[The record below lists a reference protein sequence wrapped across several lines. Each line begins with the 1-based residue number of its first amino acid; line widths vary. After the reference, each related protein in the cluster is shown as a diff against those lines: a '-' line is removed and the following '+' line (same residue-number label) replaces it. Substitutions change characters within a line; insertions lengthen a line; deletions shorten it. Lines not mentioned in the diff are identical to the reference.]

1 MTVYILL
8 FTGILKRKGIFERE
22 IHEKRETETQRQ
34 SKRERGT
41 YIVEQIVS
49 RGTYLQNFQ

>member
-1 MTVYILL
+1 MPL
-8 FTGILKRKGIFERE
+8 FTGILKIKGIFERE

>member
-1 MTVYILL
+1 MPL
-8 FTGILKRKGIFERE
+8 FTGLIKRKGIFGIE
-22 IHEKRETETQRQ
+22 IHQKRETETQRQ

>member
-1 MTVYILL
+1 MPL
-8 FTGILKRKGIFERE
+8 FTGLIKRKGIFGIE
-22 IHEKRETETQRQ
+22 IPRKKRISKGDQHKTQ
-34 SKRERGT
+34 RGT

>member
-1 MTVYILL
+1 MPL
-8 FTGILKRKGIFERE
+8 FTGLIKRKGIFGIE
-22 IHEKRETETQRQ
+22 IHQKRETETQRQ
-34 SKRERGT
+34 SKTQRGT

>member
-1 MTVYILL
+1 MTVYIPI

-22 IHEKRETETQRQ
+22 IHQKRETETQRQ